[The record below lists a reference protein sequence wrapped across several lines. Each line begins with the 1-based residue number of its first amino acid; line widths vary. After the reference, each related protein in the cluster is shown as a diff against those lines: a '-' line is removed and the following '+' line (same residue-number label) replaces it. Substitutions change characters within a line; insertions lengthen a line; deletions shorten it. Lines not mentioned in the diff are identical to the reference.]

1 MSTRATPVGPT
12 TGNAAST
19 EPPRRL
25 SKLPPSAHGVETVS
39 TASRTRAR
47 RSSARVRFKHW
58 RASAVPRAIVG
69 RAEHLVAPV
78 RTPRRPE
85 HTGMVTHPARSR
97 ASSRAA
103 APRGLASWCWF
114 RVRRVTPCESPQRP
128 KATARRARARGEEAH
143 RCRPAWR
150 GGPRA
155 TCCRSRQLLSV
166 PTTTSPR
173 PGRPS
178 TSTPIGE
185 MERSRVGEHET
196 ASRTGTGDPG
206 HRSRSA
212 SRHGGFER
220 GDTLIEVP

>member
-1 MSTRATPVGPT
+1 MG
-12 TGNAAST
+12 
-19 EPPRRL
+19 
-25 SKLPPSAHGVETVS
+25 
-39 TASRTRAR
+39 SRPCRQHLERRAR
-47 RSSARVRFKHW
+47 RSSARVRSKHW
-58 RASAVPRAIVG
+58 RAIAVPRAIVG

-103 APRGLASWCWF
+103 APRGPASWCWF
-114 RVRRVTPCESPQRP
+114 RVGRVTPCESPPRP
-128 KATARRARARGEEAH
+128 KATPRRARARCDEAH

-150 GGPRA
+150 GGPARDLLPP
-155 TCCRSRQLLSV
+155 RQLLSV

-178 TSTPIGE
+178 TSAPIGE
-185 MERSRVGEHET
+185 MERSRVGEQET
-196 ASRTGTGDPG
+196 ASRTGTGGPG

-212 SRHGGFER
+212 SRHGGLER
-220 GDTLIEVP
+220 GDTLIEVPRPERLAS